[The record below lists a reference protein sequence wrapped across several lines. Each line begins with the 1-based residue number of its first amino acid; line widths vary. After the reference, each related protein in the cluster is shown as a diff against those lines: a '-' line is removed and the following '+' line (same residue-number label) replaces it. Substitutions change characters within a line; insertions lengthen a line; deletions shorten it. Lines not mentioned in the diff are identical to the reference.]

1 MGVRQ
6 SYNLFVYLQGSGN
19 NSEGRPSSLI
29 EVDFGIPILD
39 TYIYVAK
46 QLEITCVCVCGER
59 ERERERE
66 MLLGPH
72 TGWVTL
78 GLAHFLAGSPDII
91 NILTLH
97 LMVNI
102 VEVGKRNKKPH

>member
-6 SYNLFVYLQGSGN
+6 SYNLYVYLQGSGN

-59 ERERERE
+59 ERERCFS
-66 MLLGPH
+66 
-72 TGWVTL
+72 
-78 GLAHFLAGSPDII
+78 GLTLAGLPWVSHIFWREVP
-91 NILTLH
+91 TL
-97 LMVNI
+97 
-102 VEVGKRNKKPH
+102 